1 MKRSF
6 TRQAAWVSLAIGV
19 ASIAYVASQRGHA
32 RNRPRLGRPKRLRT
46 GGPMRD
52 YSGRSGFPRGLEAS
66 RGLAADA
73 VLPKDMLTP
82 EPLRPWA

>member
-6 TRQAAWVSLAIGV
+6 TRQAAWISLALGV

-32 RNRPRLGRPKRLRT
+32 PLRRQAPR
-46 GGPMRD
+46 PMRD
-52 YSGRSGFPRGLEAS
+52 YSNRSGFPRGLEAS
-66 RGLAADA
+66 RGLATNT